1 MLLDSTFLI
10 DLLDRSDAAESQL
23 RDLIATETPV
33 SVSPLSV
40 YEAGLGLQEGE
51 RERFEEILTSMI
63 VLPLGLA
70 ESRRA
75 LSIQRTLYDR
85 GEPIGA
91 VDALIAATAAESADP
106 RVLTRNVSEF
116 SRVVGID
123 ILSY

>member
-10 DLLDRSDAAESQL
+10 DLLDRSDAAESKL

-33 SVSPLSV
+33 SISPLSV

-51 RERFEEILTSMI
+51 RERFEEILTSMV

-75 LSIQRTLYDR
+75 LSIQRRLYDR

-123 ILSY
+123 TISY

>member
-10 DLLDRSDAAESQL
+10 DLLDRSDAAESKL

-33 SVSPLSV
+33 SISPLSI

-51 RERFEEILTSMI
+51 RERFEEILTSVI

-123 ILSY
+123 IISY

>member
-40 YEAGLGLQEGE
+40 YEAGLGLQQGE

-85 GEPIGA
+85 GKPIGA

-106 RVLTRNVSEF
+106 RVLTRNISEF

-123 ILSY
+123 IISY

>member
-10 DLLDRSDAAESQL
+10 DLLDRSDAAESKL

-51 RERFEEILTSMI
+51 RERFEEILTSMV
-63 VLPLGLA
+63 VLPLDLA

>member
-10 DLLDRSDAAESQL
+10 DLLDRSDAAESKL

-33 SVSPLSV
+33 SISPLSV

-123 ILSY
+123 IISY

>member
-23 RDLIATETPV
+23 HDLIATETPV

-75 LSIQRTLYDR
+75 LSIQRRLYDR

-123 ILSY
+123 IVSY

>member
-23 RDLIATETPV
+23 RNLIVTEIPV

-40 YEAGLGLQEGE
+40 HEAGLGLQEGE
-51 RERFEEILTSMI
+51 RERFEEILMSMI
-63 VLPLGLA
+63 ILPLGLA

-75 LSIQRTLYDR
+75 LSIQRTLYDQ

-123 ILSY
+123 IISY